1 MAKNKKRE
9 APHYEILFIVPNKFT
24 IEELKPILE
33 KIKKIITDNGGEI
46 TYSEKWGNKKLAYKI
61 HGFSHG
67 YYNLFEFDAPS
78 EKANQINNIIKMDND
93 IIRHLIIAKEKRSA
107 DEILS
112 EKKIEKAR
120 RDASRKE
127 NEAKEAKNE
136 PKRKVKA
143 PTEKKKEEV
152 SAKKPE
158 EEKQEKD
165 KKKVSLDDLD
175 DKLDKILETND
186 LL

>member
-9 APHYEILFIVPNKFT
+9 TPHYEILFIVPNKFT
-24 IEELKPILE
+24 IEELEPILD
-33 KIKKIITDNGGEI
+33 KVKKIINENGGEI

-61 HGFSHG
+61 QGFSHG

-93 IIRHLIIAKEKRSA
+93 IIRHLIIAKEKRTV
-107 DEILS
+107 EKITT

-127 NEAKEAKNE
+127 NEAKKAKKE
-136 PKRKVKA
+136 GDRKVKTPVKNKGEEVA
-143 PTEKKKEEV
+143 TKKTEEVKEE
-152 SAKKPE
+152 KE
-158 EEKQEKD
+158 